1 MSAKKHTIDSGMSA
15 FIMSVLCSLL
25 LVGVAW
31 GNLQEKVE
39 TLEARVLSYESINQ
53 EILEAIRVGNIKTE
67 VSLAK
72 LENDVS
78 WIKEKIANDK

>member
-1 MSAKKHTIDSGMSA
+1 MSVKKHAIDSGMSA
-15 FIMSVLCSLL
+15 FIMSVLCSFI

-39 TLEARVLSYESINQ
+39 TLEERVLSYESVNQ
-53 EILEAIRVGNIKTE
+53 EILEAIRIGNIKTE

-78 WIKEKIANDK
+78 WIKEKIAND

>member
-1 MSAKKHTIDSGMSA
+1 MSAKKHAIDSGMSA
-15 FIMSVLCSLL
+15 FIMSVLCSLI

-39 TLEARVLSYESINQ
+39 TLEERVLSYESVNQ
-53 EILEAIRVGNIKTE
+53 EILEAIRIGNIKTE

-78 WIKEKIANDK
+78 WIKEKIAND

>member
-1 MSAKKHTIDSGMSA
+1 MSAKKHAIDSGMSA
-15 FIMSVLCSLL
+15 FIMSVLCSLI

-39 TLEARVLSYESINQ
+39 TLEERVLSYESVNQ
-53 EILEAIRVGNIKTE
+53 EILEAIRIGNIKTE

>member
-1 MSAKKHTIDSGMSA
+1 MSAKKHAIDSGMSA
-15 FIMSVLCSLL
+15 FIMSVLCSLI

-31 GNLQEKVE
+31 GNL
-39 TLEARVLSYESINQ
+39 LSYESVNQ
-53 EILEAIRVGNIKTE
+53 EILEAIRIGNIKTE

-78 WIKEKIANDK
+78 WIKEKIAND